1 MLKKSFLL
9 LLLSANL
16 HAAPQS
22 AGFTLSNYNSS
33 SRYGVIGLGIAT
45 LIVTTIIPDII
56 KSSSEWDEETQEKI
70 TLYCNC
76 LSIGICTATIIY
88 SAVIFASAGRD
99 FYDYSFPSEARKASL
114 KAAGER
120 NKIWEAKNA
129 FRDCLMKN
137 AQLPKNNAGIP
148 TACEKLASTFTAVAG
163 KAACNDM
170 IKNFKN
176 AYQD

>member
-22 AGFTLSNYNSS
+22 ASFTLSNHTASS
-33 SRYGVIGLGIAT
+33 HGAIGLGVAT
-45 LIVTTIIPDII
+45 LVVAAIIPNII
-56 KSSSEWDEETQEKI
+56 KASEEWDEETQKKV
-70 TLYCNC
+70 TLYCNRLSAGISIAIC
-76 LSIGICTATIIY
+76 LYA
-88 SAVIFASAGRD
+88 AVFFASAGRD
-99 FYDYSFPSEARKASL
+99 FYDYCYPSEARKASL

-148 TACEKLASTFTAVAG
+148 TACEGLASAFTAVAG

-170 IKNFKN
+170 INTFKD
-176 AYQD
+176 AYRG